1 MKDIRWDTKVNDIV
15 IADGDFAMTDRCSNQ
30 NGALIL
36 IKRAV
41 NITKAHIGVALD
53 ELYPN
58 LAPGDFDLL
67 LTEGI
72 GQIYE
77 DGAQYVDEKTIRSGW
92 QNIFSTDGSV
102 IYNE

>member
-58 LAPGDFDLL
+58 LAPGTSICSLPK
-67 LTEGI
+67 G
-72 GQIYE
+72 
-77 DGAQYVDEKTIRSGW
+77 SGRYMRTGP
-92 QNIFSTDGSV
+92 NT
-102 IYNE
+102 

>member
-15 IADGDFAMTDRCSNQ
+15 I
-30 NGALIL
+30 
-36 IKRAV
+36 
-41 NITKAHIGVALD
+41 VALD

-77 DGAQYVDEKTIRSGW
+77 DGAKYVDEKTIRSGW

>member
-15 IADGDFAMTDRCSNQ
+15 IADGDFALTDRCSNH

-36 IKRAV
+36 IKRDV

-77 DGAQYVDEKTIRSGW
+77 DGVKYVDEKTIRAGG